1 MSGMIKF
8 AFNEG
13 DNFVGKTTAQFTPS
27 IDIKGVGIANK

>member
-13 DNFVGKTTAQFTPS
+13 DNFVGKSRAQFTPS
-27 IDIKGVGIANK
+27 IAIQGVGIANK